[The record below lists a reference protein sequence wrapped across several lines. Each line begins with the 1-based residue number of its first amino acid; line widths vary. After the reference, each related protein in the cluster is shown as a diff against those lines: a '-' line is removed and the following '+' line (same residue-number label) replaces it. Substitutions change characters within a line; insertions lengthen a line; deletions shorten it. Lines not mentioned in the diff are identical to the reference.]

1 VTNDI
6 DRPKYATP
14 PRLDE
19 AGLIGYLKTQPDV
32 AAAYL
37 FGSMAT
43 GKSNPQSDVDIAILL
58 TRISRDP
65 MEAVERH
72 LDLIASV
79 ASFSDRETDVV
90 ILNEGDVLFR
100 RQVLAYGRLLY
111 EGERWAR
118 IEFEVQTGKEYA
130 DLKPMYDFFKQALLD
145 EIEEVGLGGR
155 RRHPIQTHG
164 LPAQRA

>member
-1 VTNDI
+1 VKNDI
-6 DRPKYATP
+6 DRPKRNHP

-19 AGLIGYLKTQPDV
+19 AGLIEYFKTQPDI

-58 TRISRDP
+58 TSIRRDP
-65 MEAVERH
+65 AGALDRH
-72 LDLIASV
+72 LDLIVSV
-79 ASFSDRETDVV
+79 TSFADREADVA
-90 ILNEGDVLFR
+90 ILNNGDVLFR

-111 EGERWAR
+111 EGERRAR
-118 IEFEVQTGKEYA
+118 VEFEVQTGKEYA
-130 DLKPMYDFFKQALLD
+130 DLKPMRDFFKQALLD
-145 EIEEVGLGGR
+145 EIEEVGLGRR

-164 LPAQRA
+164 LPAK